1 MDLHLQGKCSYVTG
15 GGSGIGR
22 AIAERFGAEGAR
34 VFVLDRDEEKGKET
48 VEGILADGGSA
59 QFKQVDITDLERVR
73 SAIEPELPVD
83 VWVNNAGVSSI
94 GAIEETTPEEMDRIY
109 NINVK
114 GLYHCSHLVVP
125 IMKKQGGGVILNI
138 ASLASKIGIED
149 RFAYAMSKG
158 AVLTMTLS
166 IARDYITD
174 GIRCN
179 CICPARVHTPF
190 VDAYLKKNYPG
201 QEEEMFK
208 KLSAGQPIGRMARP
222 EEIADL
228 AVFLCSDR
236 AAFITATAYDID
248 GGTTLLR

>member
-1 MDLHLQGKCSYVTG
+1 MDLNLQGRCVYITG
-15 GGSGIGR
+15 AGSGIGR